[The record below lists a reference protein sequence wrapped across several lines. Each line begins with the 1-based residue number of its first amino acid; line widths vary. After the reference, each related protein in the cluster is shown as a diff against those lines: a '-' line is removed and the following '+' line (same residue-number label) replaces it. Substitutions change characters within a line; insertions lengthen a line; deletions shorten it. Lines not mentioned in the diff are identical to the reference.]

1 MLYTL
6 GSKLLIHGLGQ
17 KSVRRPATTL
27 LKLHTRLH

>member
-17 KSVRRPATTL
+17 KSVKPISRV